1 MAGID
6 LSYTTVIVQSLSCVQ
21 LFATPW
27 TAARQASL
35 FFTTSQS
42 LVKLRASQVAL
53 GVKNMPTNAGDKRDV
68 GCIPGLRRSPGGGN
82 GNSLQYS
89 CLEDPMGQGSLEGY
103 RS

>member
-6 LSYTTVIVQSLSCVQ
+6 LSYTTVIVQPLSCVQ
-21 LFATPW
+21 LFAAPW

-42 LVKLRASQVAL
+42 LLKLRASQVAL

-68 GCIPGLRRSPGGGN
+68 GSIPGLGRPPGGGN
-82 GNSLQYS
+82 GNSHQYS
-89 CLEDPMGQGSLEGY
+89 CLADPMGQGSLEGY